1 MPVALG
7 HRHSWCRHGQECLC
21 HTWNCYDES
30 PVNGNRMIR
39 FEDILDKVETYK
51 PDFDE
56 ELLQKA
62 YIFSAREHRGQVRD
76 SGEPYLV
83 HPLNVAH
90 ILAELHLDET
100 SIAVGLLH
108 DVLEDTLTTKEKLQE
123 TFGDDVAELVDG
135 VTKISR
141 YAYVSKEEQQA
152 ETFRKMLLAMVGDLR
167 VVLVK
172 LADRLHNMRTLQF
185 LPDVK
190 QVAIAKETMEIYA
203 PIANRLGMGRVK
215 NELEDLAFRY
225 LHPREF
231 EELQASVKEKL
242 SVSGDLVDRV
252 KSTLQSKLRDNEIS
266 GEVNGRVKSMYS
278 IWTKLRRQEIDI
290 GQVYD
295 YIGFRIITNNVKDCY
310 AGLGIIHQMW
320 RPVPGRI
327 KDYIAMPK
335 PNFYQSLHTTVVAEK
350 GQPFE
355 VQIRTREMDLIAEQG
370 IAAHWKYKEGRI
382 GAKADDKNFLWLRQL
397 VEWQN
402 DIKDPR
408 VFMHS
413 LKIDLYPDEVYT
425 FTPRGDVFAFPR
437 GATPLDFAYRIHTDV
452 GHHCV
457 GARVNSKL
465 VPLRSPLKNGDIV
478 EIVTSPTQAPSRE
491 WVNMVV
497 TSRARHKIRH
507 WLNTEQK
514 HRSTDLGKKL
524 IEKEAKRYRVS
535 WRKLIAEN
543 ALDGVLSE
551 YGLARLEDLYADI
564 GYGKVSP
571 RSIVERF
578 VSDQQKETALTDEG
592 VLQKAVRKIFPFTS
606 TSTAI
611 KVKGYDDLMTY
622 LAKCCNPLPGERI
635 VGYVTRGKGVAVHSA
650 NCPNVKN
657 LMFNPDREIAVEW
670 ADQRQAQFQVELEV
684 LMEDRQ
690 GILARVVSTIANLK
704 TNIRQMDTR
713 TLDGKATAEL
723 VLEIA
728 DLKHLEKVT
737 RSIEGLDGVVQV
749 ERKFNV
755 RHATA

>member
-1 MPVALG
+1 
-7 HRHSWCRHGQECLC
+7 
-21 HTWNCYDES
+21 
-30 PVNGNRMIR
+30 MIR
-39 FEDILDKVETYK
+39 FEDILDKVEAYK

-83 HPLNVAH
+83 HPLYVAY
-90 ILAELHLDET
+90 ILADLHLDET

-123 TFGDDVAELVDG
+123 MFGDDVAELVDG

-152 ETFRKMLLAMVGDLR
+152 ETFRKMLLAMVSDLR

-172 LADRLHNMRTLQF
+172 LADRLHNMRTLQY
-185 LPDVK
+185 LPDDK
-190 QVAIAKETMEIYA
+190 RIAIAKETMEIYA
-203 PIANRLGMGRVK
+203 PIANRLGIGRVK
-215 NELEDLAFRY
+215 NELEDLSFRY

-231 EELQASVKEKL
+231 EDLQESVNEKL
-242 SVSGDLVDRV
+242 SVSGNLVDRI
-252 KSTLQSKLRDNEIS
+252 KDTLQTKLSENEIS
-266 GEVNGRVKSMYS
+266 GDVHGRVKSMFS

-295 YIGFRIITNNVKDCY
+295 YIGFRIIGSSVKDCY
-310 AGLGIIHQMW
+310 AALGIIHQMW

-355 VQIRTREMDLIAEQG
+355 VQIRTKDMDLIAEQG
-370 IAAHWKYKEGRI
+370 IAAHWKYKEGRM
-382 GAKADDKNFLWLRQL
+382 GAQADDKNFLWLRQL

-425 FTPRGDVFAFPR
+425 FTPKGDVFAFPR

-457 GARVNSKL
+457 GARVNGKL

-478 EIVTSPTQAPSRE
+478 EIMTSPTQAPSRE

-524 IEKEAKRYRVS
+524 IEKEAKRYRVP

-543 ALDGVLSE
+543 AIDGVLSE
-551 YGLARLEDLYADI
+551 YGLAKLEDLYADI
-564 GYGKVSP
+564 GFGKVSP

-578 VSDQQKETALTDEG
+578 VSEEQKETALTDEG
-592 VLQKAVRKIFPFTS
+592 VLQKAVRKIFPFTGS
-606 TSTAI
+606 SPSI

-635 VGYVTRGKGVAVHSA
+635 VGYITRGKGVAVHSA

-670 ADQRQAQFQVELEV
+670 AEQRQAQFQVELEV

-704 TNIRQMDTR
+704 TNIRQMDSR
-713 TLDGKATAEL
+713 TVDGRATAEL

-737 RSIEGLDGVVQV
+737 RSIEGLDGVMQV
-749 ERKFNV
+749 ERKFNA

>member
-1 MPVALG
+1 MPAVA
-7 HRHSWCRHGQECLC
+7 HD
-21 HTWNCYDES
+21 TA
-30 PVNGNRMIR
+30 VIR
-39 FEDILDKVETYK
+39 FEEILDKVESYK

-62 YIFSAREHRGQVRD
+62 YIFSAREHRGQVRS

-83 HPLNVAH
+83 HPLNVAY
-90 ILAELHLDET
+90 ILADMRLDET

-108 DVLEDTLTTKEKLQE
+108 DVLEDTLTTKEVLQQ

-152 ETFRKMLLAMVGDLR
+152 ETFRKMLLAMTSDLR

-172 LADRLHNMRTLQF
+172 LADRLHNMRTLQY
-185 LPDVK
+185 LAEERRI
-190 QVAIAKETMEIYA
+190 AIAKETLEIYA

-215 NELEDLAFRY
+215 NELEDLSFRY
-225 LHPREF
+225 MHPREF
-231 EELQASVKEKL
+231 EELQAAVNEKL
-242 SVSGDLVDRV
+242 AGSSQLTDRV
-252 KSTLQSKLRDNEIS
+252 KTTLTAKLRENQIS
-266 GEVNGRVKSMYS
+266 GDVYGRVKSMYS
-278 IWTKLRRQEIDI
+278 IWSKMRRQEIDI
-290 GQVYD
+290 GQLYD
-295 YIGFRIITNNVKDCY
+295 YLAFRIICDSVKDCY
-310 AGLGIIHQMW
+310 ACLGIIHQMW

-350 GQPFE
+350 GYPFE

-370 IAAHWKYKEGRI
+370 IAAHWKYKEGRV
-382 GAKADDKNFLWLRQL
+382 GAKDDDANFLWLRQL

-425 FTPRGDVFAFPR
+425 FTPKGDVFAFPR

-452 GHHCV
+452 GHRCV
-457 GARVNSKL
+457 GARVNGKL
-465 VPLRSPLKNGDIV
+465 VPLRTSLKNGDIV
-478 EIVTSPTQAPSRE
+478 EILTGPNQAPSRE
-491 WVNMVV
+491 WVNMVA

-514 HRSTDLGKKL
+514 HRSIELGRKL
-524 IEKEAKRYRVS
+524 VEKESKRYRVA

-564 GYGKVSP
+564 GYGKISP

-578 VSDQQKETALTDEG
+578 ISEENKDAAPLTDGG
-592 VLQKAVRKIFPFTS
+592 VIQRAVRKIFPFTS
-606 TSTAI
+606 GAAATI

-670 ADQRQAQFQVELEV
+670 AGERQTQFQVELEV
-684 LMEDRQ
+684 LMDDRQ

-713 TLDGKATAEL
+713 SGDGKATAEL

-728 DLKHLEKVT
+728 DLKHLERVT
-737 RSIEGLDGVVQV
+737 KSIRDVDGVLQV

>member
-1 MPVALG
+1 MVIAYSPPPTPKP
-7 HRHSWCRHGQECLC
+7 Q
-21 HTWNCYDES
+21 CYD
-30 PVNGNRMIR
+30 PIPMLR
-39 FEDILDKVETYK
+39 FEDILDKVERYK

-56 ELLQKA
+56 ELLDRA
-62 YIFSAREHRGQVRD
+62 FVFSAREHRGQVRS

-83 HPLNVAH
+83 HPLNVAY
-90 ILAELHLDET
+90 ILAEMRLDET

-108 DVLEDTLTTKEKLQE
+108 DVLEDTLTTKETVQE
-123 TFGDDVAELVDG
+123 IFGDDVAELVDG

-152 ETFRKMLLAMVGDLR
+152 ETFRKMLLAMVSDLR

-172 LADRLHNMRTLQF
+172 LADRLHNMRTLEF
-185 LPDVK
+185 LPEER
-190 QVAIAKETMEIYA
+190 QISIAKETMEIHA
-203 PIANRLGMGRVK
+203 PIANRLGMGRLK
-215 NELEDLAFRY
+215 NELEDLSFRY
-225 LHPREF
+225 MHPRES
-231 EELQASVKEKL
+231 EDLQNSGSEKRA
-242 SVSGDLVDRV
+242 VSADLVERI
-252 KSTLQSKLRDNEIS
+252 KSTLQTKLKENEIS

-278 IWTKLRRQEIDI
+278 IWLKLRRQDIDI
-290 GQVYD
+290 GQLYD
-295 YIGFRIITNNVKDCY
+295 YLAFRIITPSVKDCY
-310 AGLGIIHQMW
+310 AALGIIHQMW

-355 VQIRTREMDLIAEQG
+355 VQIRTKDMDLIAEQG
-370 IAAHWKYKEGRI
+370 IAAHWKYKEGRVR
-382 GAKADDKNFLWLRQL
+382 AQADDKNFLWLRQL

-425 FTPRGDVFAFPR
+425 FTPKGDVFAFPR

-457 GARVNSKL
+457 GARVNGKL
-465 VPLRSPLKNGDIV
+465 VALRTPLRNGDIV

-514 HRSTDLGKKL
+514 QRSIDLGKKL
-524 IEKEAKRYRVS
+524 VEKEAKRYRVG
-535 WRKLIAEN
+535 WRKLVAEN

-551 YGLARLEDLYADI
+551 YGLARLEDLYADV

-578 VSDQQKETALTDEG
+578 ISDEQKETAPTDEG
-592 VLQKAVRKIFPFTS
+592 VLQKAVRKIFPFTG

-670 ADQRQAQFQVELEV
+670 ADQRQSQFQVELEV

-690 GILARVVSTIANLK
+690 GILARVISTIAGLK
-704 TNIRQMDTR
+704 TNIRQMDSR
-713 TLDGKATAEL
+713 TNDGRATAEL
-723 VLEIA
+723 TLEIA

-737 RSIEGLDGVVQV
+737 RSIEGLDGVMHV

-755 RHATA
+755 KQSGATAS

>member
-1 MPVALG
+1 
-7 HRHSWCRHGQECLC
+7 
-21 HTWNCYDES
+21 
-30 PVNGNRMIR
+30 MIR
-39 FEDILDKVETYK
+39 FEDILDKVESYK

-62 YIFSAREHRGQVRD
+62 YIFSAREHRGQVRS

-90 ILAELHLDET
+90 ILADLHLDET

-123 TFGDDVAELVDG
+123 MFGEDVAELVDG

-152 ETFRKMLLAMVGDLR
+152 ETFRKMLLAMVSDLR

-172 LADRLHNMRTLQF
+172 LADRLHNMRTLQY
-185 LPDVK
+185 LPDER
-190 QVAIAKETMEIYA
+190 QVSIAKETMEIYA
-203 PIANRLGMGRVK
+203 PIANRLGMGRLK
-215 NELEDLAFRY
+215 NELEDLSFRY

-231 EELQASVKEKL
+231 EELQESVKQKL

-252 KSTLQSKLRDNEIS
+252 NGTLQTKLRDNEIS
-266 GEVNGRVKSMYS
+266 GDVNGRVKSMFS

-295 YIGFRIITNNVKDCY
+295 YIGFRIITNSVKDCY
-310 AGLGIIHQMW
+310 AALGIIHQMW

-355 VQIRTREMDLIAEQG
+355 VQIRTKEMDLIAEQG
-370 IAAHWKYKEGRI
+370 IAAHWKYKEGRV
-382 GAKADDKNFLWLRQL
+382 GAHPDDANFLWLRQ
-397 VEWQN
+397 VMEWQQE
-402 DIKDPR
+402 IKDPR
-408 VFMHS
+408 VFLDS

-425 FTPRGDVFAFPR
+425 FTPKGDVFAFPR

-457 GARVNSKL
+457 GARVNGKL
-465 VPLRSPLKNGDIV
+465 VPLRTPLKNGDIV
-478 EIVTSPTQAPSRE
+478 EIMTSPTQAPSRE

-514 HRSTDLGKKL
+514 QRSIDLGKKL
-524 IEKEAKRYRVS
+524 VEKEAKRYRVG

-551 YGLARLEDLYADI
+551 YGMARLEDLYADV

-578 VSDQQKETALTDEG
+578 ITEEQKETGLTDEG
-592 VLQKAVRKIFPFTS
+592 VLQKAVRKIFPFTGAS
-606 TSTAI
+606 PAI

-635 VGYVTRGKGVAVHSA
+635 IGYISRGKGVGVHSA

-657 LMFNPDREIAVEW
+657 LMFNQDRELAVEW
-670 ADQRQAQFQVELEV
+670 AGERQSQFQVELEV

-690 GILARVVSTIANLK
+690 GILARVISTIASLK
-704 TNIRQMDTR
+704 TNIRQMDSR
-713 TLDGKATAEL
+713 TSDGRATAEL

-728 DLKHLEKVT
+728 DMKHLEKVT
-737 RSIEGLDGVVQV
+737 RSIEGLDGVMQV

-755 RHATA
+755 KHATA